1 MYLSSTNGRALAIA
15 AGLAFTAGGL
25 TILLGEALM
34 RPLEW
39 SSYQWLTILTV
50 FGTIAAGHLMAE
62 AGRARHLFST
72 VGFLALFLA
81 GTGLVVYSSVG
92 RQVEAA
98 AVSMFSAED
107 VNNRLASKHVEL
119 AAARDRLAYAESQFE
134 SEQTGQRC
142 LDRCKRWEKTAS
154 DRRIVVRAIEA
165 EIASLGPQKPVNA
178 QADAMADIAALFG
191 LNKQKTVAAL
201 ILLAPFLTTLFF
213 EIGSIVSLGYAF
225 APRVSATVSAPET
238 VPGGGGKA
246 LRLVA
251 KPDPDT
257 VVVKRILHSNPGIS
271 NDELAALMDV
281 TKGEASKR
289 VAKAIAVG
297 TVSKVRAGRQVA
309 LYAH

>member
-25 TILLGEALM
+25 TILLGDALM
-34 RPLEW
+34 RPFEW

-107 VNNRLASKHVEL
+107 MNNRLASKHVEL
-119 AAARDRLAYAESQFE
+119 AGARDRLAYAESQFE

-142 LDRCKRWEKTAS
+142 ADRCKRWEKTAS

-178 QADAMADIAALFG
+178 QAEAMADIAALFG

-225 APRVSATVSAPET
+225 APRVSATVSPET
-238 VPGGGGKA
+238 VTGGGGKA

-271 NDELAALMDV
+271 NDELAALMRV
-281 TKGEASKR
+281 TKGESSKR
-289 VAKAIAVG
+289 VAKAIAGG